1 MKKILMILSIIS
13 IAFILTGSAQATILD
28 LTSAGADGFINGA
41 YFLQIAPQPTGTGFI
56 DSFVRMQSPG
66 SATVEEAYNT
76 RVNGVLNNDSDDPH
90 NHELLLSD
98 LALVNI
104 GGINYRKFLLDTAEP
119 NSGQDSLL
127 SLDEIQIF
135 RSSIPNQ
142 SVTSFSGSGLLNL
155 ASSSLVYQL
164 DGGSDNWI
172 KLDASLNH
180 GNGSGDMFA
189 FIPDSLFTGSY
200 PYVYLYSKFG
210 LNKEATGSFEEWAAI
225 RDKKIVPEPATMS
238 LLGLGLL
245 GLFKIKRKGIR

>member
-1 MKKILMILSIIS
+1 MNKILMILGIIS
-13 IAFILTGSAQATILD
+13 ITFVLTGNAQALPTLD

-41 YFLQIAPQPTGTGFI
+41 YFLQTAPQPTGTGVI

-66 SATVEEAYNT
+66 SSPIEHAYNT
-76 RVNGVLNNDSDDPH
+76 KVNGVLNNDSDDPH

-98 LALVNI
+98 IAIVNI
-104 GGINYRKFLLDTAEP
+104 SGINYRKFLLDINEP
-119 NSGQDSLL
+119 SGGTKPLI

-142 SVTSFSGSGLLNL
+142 SVTSFSGAGLINL

-164 DGGSDNWI
+164 DSGSDNWI
-172 KLDASLNH
+172 ELDASLNS
-180 GNGSGDMFA
+180 GSGSGDMFA

-210 LNKEATGSFEEWAAI
+210 INKAAEGGFEEWAAWSAP
-225 RDKKIVPEPATMS
+225 KVVPEPATMS
-238 LLGLGLL
+238 LLGMGLLGLL
-245 GLFKIKRKGIR
+245 GFRKRR